1 MPQRCQQETSQSV
14 ALRQGCL
21 LSPRHLRP
29 RWRSHHHDRHRD
41 KPKREEDRFL
51 RKDHVAIEISEE
63 RPDAKLSRRQPLE
76 KATAEIPD
84 EEKGHSQTYEGS
96 SQRGKRISAATVIA
110 PFVTRGL
117 MAFLEVTKN
126 AWCSGKS

>member
-84 EEKGHSQTYEGS
+84 EEKGPEPDICRFE
-96 SQRGKRISAATVIA
+96 QRGKRISAATVIA